1 MTPQAFPHSKPATV
15 PLRHKARELALQAL
29 YEIDSAGHAITVVL
43 DHRLDD
49 DPLNNEKAEQF
60 LRDLV
65 SGVLDYQSDLDLLIH
80 ELAPEWPVLQMA
92 IVDRN
97 ILRLAIYE
105 LAARR
110 DTPLKV
116 AINEA
121 VELAKLYGGD
131 SAARLIN
138 GVLGTVA
145 SKQDH
150 LASILEARTDAPP
163 PTDDNQ

>member
-1 MTPQAFPHSKPATV
+1 V
-15 PLRHKARELALQAL
+15 REVALQAL
-29 YEIDSAGHAITVVL
+29 YEIDSAGHAIESVL
-43 DHRLDD
+43 QNRLAD
-49 DPLNNEKAEQF
+49 DPLDNAEAEQF

-65 SGVLDYQSDLDLLIH
+65 HGVMNLQSDLDSLIH
-80 ELAPEWPVLQMA
+80 VYAPEWPVPQMA

-105 LAARR
+105 LTARR

-145 SKQDH
+145 ANQEQIISL
-150 LASILEARTDAPP
+150 LANRVNAPP
-163 PTDDNQ
+163 PPSAG